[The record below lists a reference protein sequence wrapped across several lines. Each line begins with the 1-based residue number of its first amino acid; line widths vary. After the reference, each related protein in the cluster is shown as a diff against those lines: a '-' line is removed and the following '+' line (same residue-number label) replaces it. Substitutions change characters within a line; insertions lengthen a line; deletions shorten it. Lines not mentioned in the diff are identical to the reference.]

1 MRIEKLFKVLVVG
14 GTVLTAG
21 IAGCVEAPRMD
32 LAPGITETGATD
44 SGLLRDDVRAAADVI
59 ARDQGVSSWMHWFD
73 VPDQGVVDDAAAV
86 APIVDEG
93 PPDTGTPDAA
103 VSKGGDAAAADGV
116 FTWLTWV

>member
-32 LAPGITETGATD
+32 LAPGVTEPGATD
-44 SGLLRDDVRAAADVI
+44 SGLPRDDVRTAADVT

-73 VPDQGVVDDAAAV
+73 VPDQGVVD
-86 APIVDEG
+86 EG
-93 PPDTGTPDAA
+93 TPDTGTPDAA
-103 VSKGGDAAAADGV
+103 GSKGGDAAAEDGV